1 MSESVVQLQ
10 HFVDVQAFK
19 YDGTLYRQW
28 NGTKIILNTADYVCC
43 LLNKTKV
50 IEKDGQKWVIKEPM
64 LWFFSKKN
72 FFNTTINAK
81 EDGLYYYSN
90 LASPFFIENNTIK
103 FIDFDY
109 DIKIYPNKPFLIV
122 DHADFVRNQDRWY
135 DENITDVIY
144 QTIALLAQMFYLK
157 DDLFDEKYI
166 WRTFKELIDLKEI
179 TRKNLNFIDQ
189 KLRP

>member
-1 MSESVVQLQ
+1 MNEVQLQ

-28 NGTKIILNTADYVCC
+28 NGTKIILDNEDYVGC

-50 IEKDGQKWVIKEPM
+50 IEKDGQKWVIKEPT

-81 EDGLYYYSN
+81 EDGLYFYTN
-90 LASPFFIENNTIK
+90 LASPFFFEDNTIK

-109 DIKIYPNKPFLIV
+109 DIKIYPTKPFLVV
-122 DHADFVRNQDRWY
+122 DHIDFSRNKEKWY
-135 DENITDVIY
+135 DENITNVIY
-144 QTIALLAQMFYLK
+144 KNIAIISQMFYMK
-157 DDLFDEKYI
+157 KEIFDENYI
-166 WRTFKELIDLKEI
+166 WKMFKKMIELKEI
-179 TRKNLNFIDQ
+179 TKKYFEFLYEN
-189 KLRP
+189 